1 MNTDTNL
8 RSALPVLTCTDLR
21 RLYPTAGTAIVA
33 LAHATCVV
41 ERGQQIALMGP
52 SGSGKSTLLHI
63 LAGIDHP
70 SSGTI
75 SWPALGDANSL
86 RPGPVG
92 VVFQSPS
99 LLAPL
104 NVVENVALPLLLNG
118 SSDNEATQRAL
129 EALALLELNLLANK
143 LPEELSGGQ
152 AQRVAI
158 ARVLASDPQ
167 LILADEPTGQLD
179 HESGAHVIDMLI
191 AASDASGAALIINT
205 HDSSVAQRL
214 AIHWTM
220 HNGTLTT
227 DHCSTDHHSTERHC
241 ADSSTSC

>member
-1 MNTDTNL
+1 MNSNPI
-8 RSALPVLTCTDLR
+8 RPPALPVLTCTDLR
-21 RLYPTAGTAIVA
+21 RTYPTAGEPIVA
-33 LAHATCVV
+33 LVHATCVV

-75 SWPALGDANSL
+75 SWPALGDASSL

-99 LLAPL
+99 LLPPL
-104 NVVENVALPLLLNG
+104 TVVENVALPLLLSG
-118 SSDNEATQRAL
+118 CSDNEATQRAL
-129 EALALLELNLLANK
+129 EALALLELNNLADK

-179 HESGAHVIDMLI
+179 HESGAHVISMLI

-205 HDSSVAQRL
+205 HDLSVAQRL
-214 AIHWTM
+214 AIRWTM

-227 DHCSTDHHSTERHC
+227 DQHCTERHSVETR
-241 ADSSTSC
+241 SSC

>member
-1 MNTDTNL
+1 MNTNAKRQST
-8 RSALPVLTCTDLR
+8 LPVLTCTDLR
-21 RLYPTAGTAIVA
+21 RTYPTAGEPIVA

-63 LAGIDHP
+63 LAGIDQP
-70 SSGTI
+70 SSGSI
-75 SWPALGDANSL
+75 SWPALGDASSL

-104 NVVENVALPLLLNG
+104 NVVENVALPLLLSG
-118 SSDNEATQRAL
+118 CSDSEATQRAL
-129 EALALLELNLLANK
+129 EALALLELNHLANK

-167 LILADEPTGQLD
+167 LMLADEPTGQLD

-205 HDSSVAQRL
+205 HDLCVAQRL
-214 AIHWTM
+214 AIRWTM
-220 HNGTLTT
+220 HDGVLTT
-227 DHCSTDHHSTERHC
+227 DDH
-241 ADSSTSC
+241 SSHASIDHTAGSSASC

>member
-1 MNTDTNL
+1 MNLNATGL
-8 RSALPVLTCTDLR
+8 PALPVLTCSDLR
-21 RLYPTAGTAIVA
+21 RTYSTGGEPIVA

-41 ERGQQIALMGP
+41 QRGQQIALMGP

-63 LAGIDHP
+63 LAGIDQP
-70 SSGTI
+70 SSGAI
-75 SWPALGDANSL
+75 AWPALGDADSL

-99 LLAPL
+99 LLPPL
-104 NVVENVALPLLLNG
+104 NVVENVALPLLLSG
-118 SSDNEATQRAL
+118 CGDNEATRRAL
-129 EALALLELNLLANK
+129 EALALLELDHLANK

-179 HESGAHVIDMLI
+179 HESAAHVIDMLI

-205 HDSSVAQRL
+205 HDPSVAQRL
-214 AIHWTM
+214 AIQWTM
-220 HNGTLTT
+220 HDGTLRTEQSLTNVKVT
-227 DHCSTDHHSTERHC
+227 DRQEELS
-241 ADSSTSC
+241 ASC